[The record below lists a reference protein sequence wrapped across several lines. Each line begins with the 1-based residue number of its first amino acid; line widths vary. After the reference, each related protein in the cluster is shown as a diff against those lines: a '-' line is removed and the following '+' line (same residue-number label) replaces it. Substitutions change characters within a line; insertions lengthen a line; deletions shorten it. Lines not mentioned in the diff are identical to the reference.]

1 MNEMELDKV
10 QKMIELMN
18 EAGLSH
24 LEIDDKEGH
33 IVLERNITSSENV
46 APQQTISPEPTSE
59 EKTITAPFV
68 GTFYSSEQP
77 DKAPLVKSGDKVTK
91 GQSIA
96 IIEAMKMMNEVK
108 ADKDG
113 IVDKILVS
121 NGDQVEYDQPLFML
135 K

>member
-1 MNEMELDKV
+1 MELDKV

-33 IVLERNITSSENV
+33 IVLERNITSSSETV
-46 APQQTISPEPTSE
+46 VPQQTKNPEITPE

-77 DKAPLVKSGDKVTK
+77 DKAPLVKPGDKVKK

-96 IIEAMKMMNEVK
+96 IIEAMKMMNEVV

-113 IVDKILVS
+113 IIDKILVS
-121 NGDQVEYDQPLFML
+121 NGDPVEYDQPLFML

>member
-1 MNEMELDKV
+1 MELDKV

-46 APQQTISPEPTSE
+46 APQKTTSPEPTSE
-59 EKTITAPFV
+59 EKIITAPFV

-77 DKAPLVKSGDKVTK
+77 DKAPLVKPGDKVTK

-108 ADKDG
+108 ANKDG
-113 IVDKILVS
+113 VVDKILVS

>member
-1 MNEMELDKV
+1 MELDRVK
-10 QKMIELMN
+10 KLIELMN
-18 EAGLSH
+18 DAGLSH
-24 LEIDDKEGH
+24 LEIDDKQGH
-33 IVLERNITSSENV
+33 IVLERNITNAVAENV
-46 APQQTISPEPTSE
+46 TPAVQSDPEVTAE

-77 DKAPLVKSGDKVTK
+77 DKAPLIKPGDKVEK

-108 ADKDG
+108 SDKDG
-113 IVDKILVS
+113 VIDKILVS
-121 NGDQVEYDQPLFML
+121 NGDPVEYDQPLFTL

>member
-1 MNEMELDKV
+1 MELDKV

-18 EAGLSH
+18 KAGLSH

-46 APQQTISPEPTSE
+46 APRQTISPELTSE

-77 DKAPLVKSGDKVTK
+77 DKAPLVKPGDKVTK

-108 ADKDG
+108 ADRDG
-113 IVDKILVS
+113 VVDKILVS
-121 NGDQVEYDQPLFML
+121 NGDPVEYDQPLFML

>member
-1 MNEMELDKV
+1 MELDKV

-33 IVLERNITSSENV
+33 IVLERNITNSENV
-46 APQQTISPEPTSE
+46 APQQMTSSEPTSE

-68 GTFYSSEQP
+68 GTFYSSKQP
-77 DKAPLVKSGDKVTK
+77 DKAPLVKLGDKVTK

-113 IVDKILVS
+113 VVDKILVS

>member
-1 MNEMELDKV
+1 MELDKV

-33 IVLERNITSSENV
+33 IVLERNITNSENV
-46 APQQTISPEPTSE
+46 APQQTTSSEPTSE

-77 DKAPLVKSGDKVTK
+77 DKAPLVKPGDKVTK

-113 IVDKILVS
+113 VVDKILVS

>member
-1 MNEMELDKV
+1 MELDKV

-59 EKTITAPFV
+59 EKIITAPFV

-77 DKAPLVKSGDKVTK
+77 DKAPLVKPGDKVTK

-108 ADKDG
+108 ANKDG
-113 IVDKILVS
+113 VVDKILVS

>member
-1 MNEMELDKV
+1 MELDKV

-46 APQQTISPEPTSE
+46 VPQQMTSPKPTSE

-77 DKAPLVKSGDKVTK
+77 DKAPLVKLGDKVTK

-113 IVDKILVS
+113 VVDKILVS

>member
-1 MNEMELDKV
+1 MELDKV

-33 IVLERNITSSENV
+33 IVLERNITSNSETV
-46 APQQTISPEPTSE
+46 VPQQTKNPEITPE

-77 DKAPLVKSGDKVTK
+77 DKAPLVKPGDKVKK

-96 IIEAMKMMNEVK
+96 IIEAMKMMNEVV

-113 IVDKILVS
+113 IIDKILVS
-121 NGDQVEYDQPLFML
+121 NGDPVEYDQPLFML

>member
-1 MNEMELDKV
+1 MELDRVK
-10 QKMIELMN
+10 KLIELMN
-18 EAGLSH
+18 ETGLSH
-24 LEIDDKEGH
+24 LEIDDKQGH
-33 IVLERNITSSENV
+33 IVLERNITNVASENV
-46 APQQTISPEPTSE
+46 ETKMQPDLESTPE

-77 DKAPLVKSGDKVTK
+77 DKAPLVRPGDKVEK
-91 GQSIA
+91 GQSVA

-113 IVDKILVS
+113 VVDKILVS
-121 NGDQVEYDQPLFML
+121 NGDPVEYDQPLFTL